1 MTQATNQRS
10 VWITGASSG
19 IGRALAETFA
29 GAGDA
34 VFATARSAD
43 QLGILADRIRQAGG
57 ACDVMNCDVRNEA
70 AVTASCDRMKTLY
83 GRIDILINNA
93 GVTTFKEFS
102 NTSVGEFDR
111 IVETNLRGMFLTT
124 SAVLPLM
131 MSLRKGLIMNILS
144 YATKVVYERSAAYA
158 ASKAG
163 AEAMMNVLRAEV
175 RGSGIRVVNI
185 VPGAVLTPIWHPK
198 HQEKFSAQML
208 LPEEVART
216 IHNISIQPESM
227 MIEEVII
234 RPQGGDLR
242 V

>member
-144 YATKVVYERSAAYA
+144 YATKVVYER
-158 ASKAG
+158 